1 MCIFSPA
8 GGQAGGGACQ
18 ERLLLWAVDGLAGV
32 VLSGRPGSAGGG
44 GGGLRTPRAVLW
56 GQHAGQLAWP
66 PHAVRAAGACTPCG
80 VQQMPAVSAA

>member
-1 MCIFSPA
+1 MGASA
-8 GGQAGGGACQ
+8 G

-32 VLSGRPGSAGGG
+32 VLSGRPGTLGG

-66 PHAVRAAGACTPCG
+66 PPAVRDKLHDTCDATKG
-80 VQQMPAVSAA
+80 QQLWLALPLQQSLAFD